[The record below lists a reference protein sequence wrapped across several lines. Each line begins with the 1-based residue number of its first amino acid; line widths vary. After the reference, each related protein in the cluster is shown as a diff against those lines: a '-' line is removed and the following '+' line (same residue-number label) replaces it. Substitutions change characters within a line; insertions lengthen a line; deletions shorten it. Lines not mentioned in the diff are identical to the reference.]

1 MPDSPER
8 NRLYREMAK
17 IIEAY
22 APWRLDISRYRNMLV
37 QPWVLGFKKHPI
49 LHAEWQYIDVAPGE
63 VATMHGGPARSR
75 MRAEARPAFRQ
86 APARGDPR
94 GRWEETAVTAYIIRR
109 LWQMIPTMLGV
120 ILLVFILFNWVGGD
134 PAYVLAGKIS
144 NQEQIDNIRR
154 QLGVDQPVWVQL
166 WIFIKQVLTGDFG
179 ASWSTN
185 EKVSNILA
193 TRLGPSLTVLVPLL
207 VLDTLFAI
215 GLALAVAYVRG
226 SLTDRLVMIVCTIGL
241 SISVLVYII
250 VFQYFFAYKL
260 GWFPVQGWGNSF
272 RENLFVYSALP
283 ILIGLTVSIAPNLR
297 LYRTFFLDEIN
308 QDYVRTARAKGLS
321 ENRIMWIHV
330 LRNASIPIIT
340 HLMAGLPG
348 LLLGAFLIERFFSI
362 PGIGREV
369 ILAVERSDFP
379 VIKALT
385 VYVAFAT
392 MASNLLADLMYKAV
406 DPRVQLK

>member
-1 MPDSPER
+1 M
-8 NRLYREMAK
+8 
-17 IIEAY
+17 
-22 APWRLDISRYRNMLV
+22 
-37 QPWVLGFKKHPI
+37 
-49 LHAEWQYIDVAPGE
+49 
-63 VATMHGGPARSR
+63 
-75 MRAEARPAFRQ
+75 
-86 APARGDPR
+86 
-94 GRWEETAVTAYIIRR
+94 TAYIIRR

-154 QLGVDQPVWVQL
+154 QLGVDQPFWVQL
-166 WIFIKQVLTGDFG
+166 WIFIKQVLTADFG

-185 EKVSNILA
+185 ERVSNILA

-207 VLDTLFAI
+207 VLDTLVAI

-226 SLTDRLVMIVCTIGL
+226 TLTDRLVMIICTVGL
-241 SISVLVYII
+241 SISILVYII
-250 VFQYFFAYKL
+250 VFQYVFAYKL
-260 GWFPVQGWGNSF
+260 GWFPVQGWGNNF
-272 RENLFVYSALP
+272 FENLVRYASLP

-297 LYRTFFLDEIN
+297 LYRTFVLDEIN

-321 ENRIMWIHV
+321 ENRIMWLHV

-340 HLMAGLPG
+340 NIMASLPG
-348 LLLGAFLIERFFSI
+348 LLIGAFLIERFFSI

-379 VIKALT
+379 VVKAIT
-385 VYVAFAT
+385 IYVAVAT
-392 MASNLLADLMYKAV
+392 MIVNLAADLMYKAV

>member
-1 MPDSPER
+1 M
-8 NRLYREMAK
+8 
-17 IIEAY
+17 
-22 APWRLDISRYRNMLV
+22 
-37 QPWVLGFKKHPI
+37 
-49 LHAEWQYIDVAPGE
+49 
-63 VATMHGGPARSR
+63 
-75 MRAEARPAFRQ
+75 
-86 APARGDPR
+86 
-94 GRWEETAVTAYIIRR
+94 TAYIIRR

-120 ILLVFILFNWVGGD
+120 ILLVFVLFNWVGGD

-154 QLGVDQPVWVQL
+154 QLGVDQPAWVQL

-185 EKVSNILA
+185 EKVSSILT
-193 TRLGPSLTVLVPLL
+193 TRLGPSLTVLGPLL
-207 VLDTLFAI
+207 VLDTLISI

-226 SLTDRLVMIVCTIGL
+226 SLTDRAVMIACTIGL
-241 SISVLVYII
+241 SISVLVVII
-250 VFQYFFAYKL
+250 VFQYVFAYKF

-272 RENLFVYSALP
+272 AENLFIYSLLP
-283 ILIGLTVSIAPNLR
+283 ILIGLTVGIAPNLR

-321 ENRIMWIHV
+321 ENRIMWVHV

-348 LLLGAFLIERFFSI
+348 LLLGSFLIERFFSI

-392 MASNLLADLMYKAV
+392 MAANLLADLMYKAV
-406 DPRVQLK
+406 DPRVQFK

>member
-1 MPDSPER
+1 M
-8 NRLYREMAK
+8 
-17 IIEAY
+17 
-22 APWRLDISRYRNMLV
+22 
-37 QPWVLGFKKHPI
+37 
-49 LHAEWQYIDVAPGE
+49 
-63 VATMHGGPARSR
+63 
-75 MRAEARPAFRQ
+75 
-86 APARGDPR
+86 
-94 GRWEETAVTAYIIRR
+94 TAYIIRR
-109 LWQMIPTMLGV
+109 VWQMIPTMAGV
-120 ILLVFILFNWVGGD
+120 VLLVFVLFNWVGGD

-144 NQEQIDNIRR
+144 SQEQIDNIRR
-154 QLGVDQPVWVQL
+154 QLGVDQPYWVQL
-166 WIFIKQVLTGDFG
+166 AIFAKQVVTGNFG

-185 EKVSNILA
+185 EAVSHILA

-207 VLDTLFAI
+207 VIEALVAI
-215 GLALAVAYVRG
+215 ALALGVAYVRG

-241 SISVLVYII
+241 SISILVYII
-250 VFQYFFAYKL
+250 VFQYVFAYKL
-260 GWFPVQGWGNSF
+260 GWFPVQGWGNDF
-272 RENLFVYSALP
+272 LENLVRYASLP
-283 ILIGLTVSIAPNLR
+283 ILIGLVVGIAPNLR

-321 ENRIMWIHV
+321 ENRIMWVHV

-340 HLMAGLPG
+340 HIMSNLPG

-385 VYVAFAT
+385 VYVAMAT
-392 MASNLLADLMYKAV
+392 LVVNLLADLMYKAV